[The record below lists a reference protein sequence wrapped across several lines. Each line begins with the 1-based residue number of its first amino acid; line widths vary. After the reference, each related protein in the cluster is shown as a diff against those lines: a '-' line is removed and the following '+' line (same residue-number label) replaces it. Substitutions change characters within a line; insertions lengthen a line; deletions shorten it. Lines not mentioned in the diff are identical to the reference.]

1 MEEIEEEG
9 RDGHID
15 IKHPAERE
23 FMPLSILFITALL
36 CAILRRKHVA
46 KPSPPLGLVTVPYTV
61 YGCTMCGEYPYE
73 VNT

>member
-1 MEEIEEEG
+1 VEEIEEER

-23 FMPLSILFITALL
+23 FIPLSILFTTAFL

-46 KPSPPLGLVTVPYTV
+46 KPSPPLGLVTVPCTV
-61 YGCTMCGEYPYE
+61 YGCTMYGEYPYE